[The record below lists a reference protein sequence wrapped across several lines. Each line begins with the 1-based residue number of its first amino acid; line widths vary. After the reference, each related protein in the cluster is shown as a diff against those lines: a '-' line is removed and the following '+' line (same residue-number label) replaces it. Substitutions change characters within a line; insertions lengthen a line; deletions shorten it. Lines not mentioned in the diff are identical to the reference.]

1 VTNSNPP
8 APPAPDAPPSTTP
21 QLALDEALC
30 FALYTAS
37 RAVTHLYRPLLD
49 DLGLTYPQY
58 IVMLALWEQEG
69 VPVKT
74 LGDVLHLDYGTL
86 SPLLKRLEARGLI
99 RRERRPDDERLVT
112 ISLTEQGKELRT
124 EAACIPETITAG
136 MGLNKS
142 EFTSLNDTLHRLTT
156 AVTAASDA
164 TPKTT
169 GG

>member
-1 VTNSNPP
+1 MPSKQS
-8 APPAPDAPPSTTP
+8 APPAPDPAPSSTP
-21 QLALDEALC
+21 HLALDDALC

-49 DLGLTYPQY
+49 DVGLTYPQY

-69 VPVKT
+69 VPVKA

-99 RRERRPDDERLVT
+99 RRERRPDDERIVT

-124 EAACIPETITAG
+124 EVACIPDTITSG

-142 EFTSLNDTLHRLTT
+142 EFTALNDTLRRLTA
-156 AVTAASDA
+156 AVTAASDGNPQ
-164 TPKTT
+164 TP
-169 GG
+169 GA

>member
-1 VTNSNPP
+1 MTSNQS
-8 APPAPDAPPSTTP
+8 APPAPDTAPSTTP
-21 QLALDEALC
+21 QLALDDALC

-49 DLGLTYPQY
+49 DVGLTYPQY

-69 VPVKT
+69 VAVKT

-99 RRERRPDDERLVT
+99 RRERRPDDERIVT
-112 ISLTEQGKELRT
+112 ISLTERGNELRT
-124 EAACIPETITAG
+124 EAACIPDTITSG

-142 EFTSLNDTLHRLTT
+142 EFTALNHTLRRLTA
-156 AVTAASDA
+156 AVTAASDGN
-164 TPKTT
+164 PETT
-169 GG
+169 GA

>member
-1 VTNSNPP
+1 MPSNQS
-8 APPAPDAPPSTTP
+8 APPAPNPTPSITP
-21 QLALDEALC
+21 QLALDDALC

-37 RAVTHLYRPLLD
+37 RAVTHLYRPLLEEV
-49 DLGLTYPQY
+49 GLTYPQY
-58 IVMLALWEQEG
+58 VVMLALWEQDG

-112 ISLTEQGKELRT
+112 ISLTERGKELRT
-124 EAACIPETITAG
+124 QAACIPDTITAG

-142 EFTSLNDTLHRLTT
+142 EFAALNDTLRRLTA
-156 AVTAASDA
+156 AVTAASE
-164 TPKTT
+164 PNP
-169 GG
+169 